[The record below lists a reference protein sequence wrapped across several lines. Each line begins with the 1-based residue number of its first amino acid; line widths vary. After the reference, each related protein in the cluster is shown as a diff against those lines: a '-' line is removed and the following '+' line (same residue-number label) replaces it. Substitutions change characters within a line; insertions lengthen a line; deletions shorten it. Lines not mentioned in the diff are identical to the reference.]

1 MQRSKTVPTEE
12 RSRSMLERRQ
22 LLRGASGAA
31 PILMTLASRPVTAA
45 VCTPASSFASINASG
60 RTSITTARDAH
71 RDTGSRSST
80 FRLAGAVHPVV
91 DGGAG

>member
-45 VCTPASSFASINASG
+45 VCTPASSFASINASRPDKQYDCAG
-60 RTSITTARDAH
+60 RTP
-71 RDTGSRSST
+71 GY
-80 FRLAGAVHPVV
+80 
-91 DGGAG
+91 